1 MKIRIRFSK
10 TGILR
15 FIGHLDLMRTFQK
28 AAARAELPVRFSE
41 GFHPHPMMSFA
52 SPLSVG
58 ETSCGEYMDTEL
70 TESMTGAEI
79 LDRFN
84 TALPDEIRC
93 LSIRQLPD
101 DEKKKNNN
109 AMAIFGRADYTVRIR
124 PPFAG
129 RLAGSDLSALASSYL
144 SQPERN
150 ITKKT
155 KRSETNVD
163 ILPYIYHLT
172 FSDGAFQMRLN
183 AGSKVNLKPEVVMED
198 LLAFSGTG
206 GFEEVFSGEV
216 PRDIWLDIVRTDM
229 LTDEGVSLSQ
239 TGVPLP

>member
-1 MKIRIRFSK
+1 
-10 TGILR
+10 
-15 FIGHLDLMRTFQK
+15 
-28 AAARAELPVRFSE
+28 
-41 GFHPHPMMSFA
+41 
-52 SPLSVG
+52 
-58 ETSCGEYMDTEL
+58 MDTEL

-79 LDRFN
+79 LDRLN
-84 TALPDEIRC
+84 AALPDEIRC

-109 AMAIFGRADYTVRIR
+109 AMAIFGRADYTVSIR
-124 PPFAG
+124 PPFDS
-129 RLAGSDLSALASSYL
+129 RLAGSDLSSLTSSYL
-144 SQPERN
+144 SQPARN

-163 ILPYIYHLT
+163 ILPYIYHLS

-206 GFEEVFSGEV
+206 GFEEIFSGKV

-229 LTDEGVSLSQ
+229 LTDDGVSLSQ